1 MGNQMQ
7 YCCVWQVKKN
17 SWYDILWVSLSFVFK
32 ITKSINFYSNFYLL
46 LDHSCIQLFSRV
58 QHLDHVPLWGVQI
71 YDMIRL
77 RLEPQI
83 DPSVPQPVVQSQR
96 RPLLG
101 TKLHEWRVYLQRWFL
116 GFKGMRSVRT
126 LRQKRRSS
134 TKLGSKNCVTIFGA
148 EFGSAAAEYGPIRK
162 KLWRQPS
169 SFKQYFQTKLCTKKM
184 WQNRLRF
191 GRDV

>member
-1 MGNQMQ
+1 MNF
-7 YCCVWQVKKN
+7 KH
-17 SWYDILWVSLSFVFK
+17 FVQCPNDPK
-32 ITKSINFYSNFYLL
+32 TTKWSK
-46 LDHSCIQLFSRV
+46 
-58 QHLDHVPLWGVQI
+58 
-71 YDMIRL
+71 
-77 RLEPQI
+77 
-83 DPSVPQPVVQSQR
+83 DP
-96 RPLLG
+96 

-116 GFKGMRSVRT
+116 GFKDMRSMRT

-191 GRDV
+191 GRDVNSERVLNWTEKPCPFYKQTWVCTNIYKIDRLVTV

>member
-1 MGNQMQ
+1 M
-7 YCCVWQVKKN
+7 
-17 SWYDILWVSLSFVFK
+17 VSSSL
-32 ITKSINFYSNFYLL
+32 
-46 LDHSCIQLFSRV
+46 QLTAAHWS
-58 QHLDHVPLWGVQI
+58 
-71 YDMIRL
+71 
-77 RLEPQI
+77 
-83 DPSVPQPVVQSQR
+83 PVVTFTLFILYFILHTTQ
-96 RPLLG
+96 PWPI

-191 GRDV
+191 GRDVVSERAKIFANITVQGCYLHNSKRFMPHLTQGGWRGICGKK

>member
-7 YCCVWQVKKN
+7 YCCVWQVTKN

-83 DPSVPQPVVQSQR
+83 DPSVPQPVVQSRR
-96 RPLLG
+96 RPLIGPFPGWKYESLLHDCTTGCETDGWICG
-101 TKLHEWRVYLQRWFL
+101 TIVEYYKWIFHLTCQHTPDSSLPLPCQNLNQPVLYW
-116 GFKGMRSVRT
+116 SVHQWPRD
-126 LRQKRRSS
+126 RREGSS
-134 TKLGSKNCVTIFGA
+134 ETHWNI
-148 EFGSAAAEYGPIRK
+148 
-162 KLWRQPS
+162 
-169 SFKQYFQTKLCTKKM
+169 YF
-184 WQNRLRF
+184 
-191 GRDV
+191 